1 MHKKLVVV
9 HCYLL
14 PYFDIFSS
22 LVKYVVCGSLSSSQF
37 SLNICATILFYFF
50 TGLQI
55 SGLQVADSADR
66 LYNFLEGENRLDP
79 PNHCPRS
86 IYNLMLRC
94 WNLEPKE
101 RPLFD
106 SIVTELH
113 ALVNPQY
120 HQTYDDRVR
129 RLGEQH
135 VTIQNKLYQLMTS
148 ENHIFPGNMQTNLG
162 VAIDGAGGTL

>member
-1 MHKKLVVV
+1 MLTVDCVTKVM
-9 HCYLL
+9 
-14 PYFDIFSS
+14 FSI
-22 LVKYVVCGSLSSSQF
+22 
-37 SLNICATILFYFF
+37 LNYYCFF

-66 LYNFLEGENRLDP
+66 LYNFLEGDNRLDP
-79 PNHCPRS
+79 PNHCPRP

-94 WNLEPKE
+94 WKLEPKE

-106 SIVTELH
+106 SIAAELY

-120 HQTYDDRVR
+120 HQSYDDRVR

-148 ENHIFPGNMQTNLG
+148 ENHIFPGTCKMRSLWLG
-162 VAIDGAGGTL
+162 QGPHGAGAAMGHIHSGPEN

>member
-1 MHKKLVVV
+1 M
-9 HCYLL
+9 
-14 PYFDIFSS
+14 
-22 LVKYVVCGSLSSSQF
+22 
-37 SLNICATILFYFF
+37 
-50 TGLQI
+50 
-55 SGLQVADSADR
+55 ADSADR

-106 SIVTELH
+106 SIAAELY

-148 ENHIFPGNMQTNLG
+148 ENHIFPGNIISTSPLVTNPTCFG
-162 VAIDGAGGTL
+162 FSNGSIDLNATGDAPIFSFLRDTLTSIPVSNYTLENQLEI

>member
-1 MHKKLVVV
+1 M
-9 HCYLL
+9 
-14 PYFDIFSS
+14 
-22 LVKYVVCGSLSSSQF
+22 
-37 SLNICATILFYFF
+37 
-50 TGLQI
+50 
-55 SGLQVADSADR
+55 ADSADR
-66 LYNFLEGENRLDP
+66 LYNFLEGDNRLDP
-79 PNHCPRS
+79 PNHCPRP

-94 WNLEPKE
+94 WKLEPKE

-106 SIVTELH
+106 SIVTELY

-162 VAIDGAGGTL
+162 VAVDGVGGTLSSTLG

>member
-1 MHKKLVVV
+1 M
-9 HCYLL
+9 
-14 PYFDIFSS
+14 
-22 LVKYVVCGSLSSSQF
+22 
-37 SLNICATILFYFF
+37 
-50 TGLQI
+50 
-55 SGLQVADSADR
+55 
-66 LYNFLEGENRLDP
+66 EGENRLDP

-106 SIVTELH
+106 SIVTELY

>member
-1 MHKKLVVV
+1 M
-9 HCYLL
+9 
-14 PYFDIFSS
+14 
-22 LVKYVVCGSLSSSQF
+22 
-37 SLNICATILFYFF
+37 
-50 TGLQI
+50 
-55 SGLQVADSADR
+55 ADSADR

-148 ENHIFPGNMQTNLG
+148 ENHIFPGTCKMRSSWCWG
-162 VAIDGAGGTL
+162 RGRSGEH

>member
-1 MHKKLVVV
+1 M
-9 HCYLL
+9 
-14 PYFDIFSS
+14 
-22 LVKYVVCGSLSSSQF
+22 
-37 SLNICATILFYFF
+37 
-50 TGLQI
+50 
-55 SGLQVADSADR
+55 ADSADR

-79 PNHCPRS
+79 PNHCPRP

-94 WNLEPKE
+94 WKLEPKE

-106 SIVTELH
+106 SIAAELY

-120 HQTYDDRVR
+120 HQSYDDRVR

-148 ENHIFPGNMQTNLG
+148 ENHIFPGTCKMRSSWLG
-162 VAIDGAGGTL
+162 QGTGAAMGYIHSGPEK

>member
-1 MHKKLVVV
+1 MLFVSHYHHLNS
-9 HCYLL
+9 
-14 PYFDIFSS
+14 PF
-22 LVKYVVCGSLSSSQF
+22 
-37 SLNICATILFYFF
+37 NICATILFYFF

-148 ENHIFPGNMQTNLG
+148 ENHIFPGNMQTTLG